1 MGDPATVIDQ
11 YRRYVQDGRLEIS
24 EVMAS
29 ELSDLLLS
37 KKGKTVTEHGH
48 LVMALRD
55 LANIQEMRKKWK
67 ESRAAASM
75 LVKARKQYARL
86 LRSNGMRDDARVA
99 AKAVSYTHLRAPATV
114 LDLV

>member
-37 KKGKTVTEHGH
+37 KKGKSLDEQGH
-48 LVMALRD
+48 LVTALRD
-55 LANIQEMRKKWK
+55 LAKIHENHFI
-67 ESRAAASM
+67 
-75 LVKARKQYARL
+75 
-86 LRSNGMRDDARVA
+86 SNVSVHNNFNDATTT
-99 AKAVSYTHLRAPATV
+99 SYCAIYSV
-114 LDLV
+114 CIVNGWIYIFSW

>member
-37 KKGKTVTEHGH
+37 KKGKSLAEQGH
-48 LVMALRD
+48 LVTALRD
-55 LANIQEMRKKWK
+55 LAKIHGFEPNGKRVEPLHRYLSKH
-67 ESRAAASM
+67 ESGT
-75 LVKARKQYARL
+75 
-86 LRSNGMRDDARVA
+86 SNFSRQMG
-99 AKAVSYTHLRAPATV
+99 
-114 LDLV
+114 